1 MNKDKKNSNEIKIER
16 NTEEKYEGM
25 DEIPAAE
32 TEPAAQTAEA
42 GPANDTASAEMEKLS
57 AAVKELT
64 DKISALEQEN
74 LDLKE
79 KVLRKAAEFENY
91 KRRTEKEKFEI
102 AEFAAMPLVK
112 KVLSVYDDLERSLV
126 HIADSANV
134 DAIKEGLNLV
144 VSKFSKML
152 EEEKIKKID
161 AKGKP
166 FDFNFHEALLQ
177 QKAEGVEPH
186 TVLEVVE
193 AGYTYRDKVI
203 RHAKVIVSEE

>member
-16 NTEEKYEGM
+16 AEEKNEGIN
-25 DEIPAAE
+25 EIPDSENGQAGQA
-32 TEPAAQTAEA
+32 AEA
-42 GPANDTASAEMEKLS
+42 GLKHDTASAEMEKLN

-126 HIADSANV
+126 HITDSANV

-152 EEEKIKKID
+152 EEENIKKID

-193 AGYTYRDKVI
+193 TGYTYRDKVI